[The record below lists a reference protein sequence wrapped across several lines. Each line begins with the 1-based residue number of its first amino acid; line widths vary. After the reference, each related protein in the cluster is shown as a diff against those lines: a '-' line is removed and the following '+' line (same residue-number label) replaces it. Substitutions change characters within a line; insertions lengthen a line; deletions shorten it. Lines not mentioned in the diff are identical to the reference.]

1 MIKASR
7 SVLKRSLALMLLG
20 IVLLLALTDLFS
32 YADRTGDWR
41 YPLGWLASAV
51 VLLAILIPVTRS
63 PSLNRRWVEWRLRR
77 HPQAGNRLTH
87 TLAEVRMELA
97 GPVLAA
103 AQNDPNLDALLD
115 ETARAIAACLREAKG
130 WEQRRYR
137 QVLVCGYLNG
147 VINQATEPD
156 RPREG
161 SRYGQFSRTAI
172 EMAGACRL
180 IDTRRLLHA

>member
-20 IVLLLALTDLFS
+20 VVLLLALTDLFS
-32 YADRTGDWR
+32 YAERTGDWR
-41 YPLGWLASAV
+41 FLLGWLASAV
-51 VLLAILIPVTRS
+51 TLVAILVPVTRS
-63 PSLNRRWVEWRLRR
+63 PTVNRRWVEWRLRR
-77 HPQAGNRLTH
+77 HPQPGKRLTH
-87 TLAEVRMELA
+87 TLAEVRMELV

-103 AQNDPNLDALLD
+103 ARVDPNLDALLE

-147 VINQATEPD
+147 VINQATEPG
-156 RPREG
+156 RPRE
-161 SRYGQFSRTAI
+161 SYPYGQFSRTAI

-180 IDTRRLLHA
+180 IDNRRLLHA